1 MKQFTVVMLS
11 LNKVLKSHLQLGS
24 IFILSSVL
32 FACDQNA
39 QQGSFGSKIEDY
51 HEARKVFWRDLYP
64 KTATSLYCG
73 DRVDSRHRSG
83 YNIEH
88 VFPMSWVSNGLK
100 CGKRKQCRQS
110 SPMFNKIEADLHNL
124 FPAKSKINQERSSY
138 RFAEI
143 PGEKRKF
150 GSCDFEVD
158 YYRRSVE
165 PREEVRGDIARAM
178 FYMADRYK
186 DQGLVIF
193 KRQAKLLIEWHRK
206 DPPNQAELERNERIK
221 LLQGWS
227 NPFID
232 SPELLNTVYK
242 QGNFDS

>member
-1 MKQFTVVMLS
+1 MLFP
-11 LNKVLKSHLQLGS
+11 NTDRKSYLRLAS
-24 IFILSSVL
+24 IFLLSCVL
-32 FACDQNA
+32 IACDKENHTA
-39 QQGSFGSKIEDY
+39 TQGIKIKNY
-51 HEARKVFWRDLYP
+51 QEARGVFWRNLYP

-73 DRVDSRHRSG
+73 HQIDSNHRNG

-88 VFPMSWVSNGLK
+88 VFPMSWVSNGLN

-110 SPMFNKIEADLHNL
+110 SSVFNQIEADLHNL
-124 FPAKSKINQERSSY
+124 FPAKSRINQERSSY

-143 PGEKRKF
+143 AGEKRKF
-150 GSCDFEVD
+150 GACDFEVD

-186 DQGLVIF
+186 NQGLVIF
-193 KRQAKLLIEWHRK
+193 ERQAKLLIEWHAM
-206 DPPNQAELERNERIK
+206 DPPDQAERQRNERIEQ
-221 LLQGWS
+221 LQGWP
-227 NPFID
+227 NPFIE

-242 QGNFDS
+242 QGNFNR